1 MTCHFMA
8 IIIPGDINLEECVM
22 SVSKLSVDKYLNYCW
37 CHSYCTFTYLFW
49 LVVYHMV
56 YFLPIMVNVKVVI
69 SGSNYGDQ
77 EHLSGDRKSVV

>member
-37 CHSYCTFTYLFW
+37 CHKYCTFYL
-49 LVVYHMV
+49 LVLVSSIPHGIL
-56 YFLPIMVNVKVVI
+56 FTDK
-69 SGSNYGDQ
+69 GTC
-77 EHLSGDRKSVV
+77 KSCDIL